1 MLIKPYF
8 QNALRCP
15 KVPDCLHSNANGN
28 LLWANTKNS
37 DESNKCTLV
46 PAALRNKQ
54 VLMFSILLNYPYM
67 AIYKNIATGPHFCNS
82 PQSNSGCC
90 CIIVCT
96 QNYSLHYPRF
106 IVCINTSN
114 FMHMDTVGLS
124 RGAADCS
131 ETNFTII
138 SFGGGERL
146 RVFIYQISENDK
158 LHELRGGSR
167 RDERALCVPS
177 GTPAVVKKKTALVS
191 ELFQRT
197 RC

>member
-8 QNALRCP
+8 QNALRRP
-15 KVPDCLHSNANGN
+15 KVPDCLHSNANEN

-67 AIYKNIATGPHFCNS
+67 AIYKNIATGPRFCNS
-82 PQSNSGCC
+82 LQSNSGRC

-158 LHELRGGSR
+158 LHKLRGGSR
-167 RDERALCVPS
+167 KDERVSLCPQWKTVS
-177 GTPAVVKKKTALVS
+177 SLEKTALIS
-191 ELFQRT
+191 ELFHS
-197 RC
+197 